1 MTDKAQYI
9 LYSILD
15 FGLTFGGTAGVI
27 VYNYVTPTNPLGYKL
42 TLGGIILL
50 IALVLTAKA
59 IFEKHYREK
68 YDTMLQQLAE
78 ATDPAV
84 KQEISDKINEHK
96 IKNNVYQRLMLL
108 LPFMVLYLCTWLGA
122 TAFENLQASVGLIL
136 VSMGVGSVF
145 NVIKKPVR
153 ERLNLANT
161 TAKAQSKA
169 QEQNK

>member
-27 VYNYVTPTNPLGYKL
+27 VYNYITPTNPLGYKL

-153 ERLNLANT
+153 ERLNLAKT

-169 QEQNK
+169 QEQNE

>member
-59 IFEKHYREK
+59 IFERHYREK

-84 KQEISDKINEHK
+84 KQEISDKIKEHK

-136 VSMGVGSVF
+136 VSMGVGSIF
-145 NVIKKPVR
+145 NVIKKPVK
-153 ERLNLANT
+153 ERMDLAKT

>member
-153 ERLNLANT
+153 ERLNLAKT

-169 QEQNK
+169 QEQNE

>member
-153 ERLNLANT
+153 ERLNLAKT

>member
-27 VYNYVTPTNPLGYKL
+27 VYNYITPTNPLGYKL

-68 YDTMLQQLAE
+68 YDTYLQQLAE
-78 ATDPAV
+78 ATDPDV
-84 KQEISDKINEHK
+84 KQQLSDKINAHK
-96 IKNNVYQRLMLL
+96 IKNDIYQRLMIL

-122 TAFENLQASVGLIL
+122 SAFENLQASVGLIL
-136 VSMGVGSVF
+136 VSMGIGSIF
-145 NVIKKPVR
+145 NIIKKPVR
-153 ERLNLANT
+153 DRMSLAKIT
-161 TAKAQSKA
+161 EKAKK
-169 QEQNK
+169 E

>member
-27 VYNYVTPTNPLGYKL
+27 VYNYITPTNPLGYKL

-59 IFEKHYREK
+59 TFEKHYREK

-153 ERLNLANT
+153 ERMNLAKT

>member
-27 VYNYVTPTNPLGYKL
+27 VYNYITPTNPLGYKL
-42 TLGGIILL
+42 TLGGILLL
-50 IALVLTAKA
+50 IVLVFTAKA

-68 YDTMLQQLAE
+68 YDTYLQQLAE
-78 ATDPAV
+78 ATDPDV
-84 KQEISDKINEHK
+84 KAEISDQINAHK
-96 IKNNVYQRLMLL
+96 MKNNIYQRLMVL

-122 TAFENLQASVGLIL
+122 SAFENLQASVGLIL

-153 ERLNLANT
+153 DRMKLAET
-161 TAKAQSKA
+161 TAKVATKK
-169 QEQNK
+169 E